1 MIWTRRAA
9 GCAVV
14 AVLALVLA
22 ACGSSERGTT
32 TAAPPTTD
40 PYLAVKVKEQA
51 AENRALQRKIARTK
65 REQARAAAAEDEGE
79 DGSGAGSSGDGTAGA
94 ATEASFAKLAAGLG
108 GEVGVAYGPAGLD
121 QPVTTLGPL
130 QTGVAWSTAKVPVAV
145 ATVRADG
152 GSPSGDHA
160 GLMRSAITA
169 SDNAA
174 AESLWSGLGGGA
186 AAGAKVQ
193 AVLADA
199 GDGDTQVQTER
210 VRSGFTAF
218 GQTEWPL
225 PAAERLAAAL
235 PCLDG
240 AGPVLD
246 LMGQV
251 TSDQSWGLGQA
262 GANQRFKGGWG
273 PDENGKYLVRQMG
286 LIDVDGGTVAVAIAA
301 KPSDGSLESGSAQLT
316 QLAQW
321 VAEHARGSAVKC

>member
-9 GCAVV
+9 GCAVA
-14 AVLALVLA
+14 AVLALALA

-51 AENRALQRKIARTK
+51 AENRALQRKIARAK
-65 REQARAAAAEDEGE
+65 REQARAAAPEREG
-79 DGSGAGSSGDGTAGA
+79 DGDDGAASGDGAASA
-94 ATEASFAKLAAGLG
+94 ATQASFDKLAAGLG

-160 GLMRSAITA
+160 DLMRSAITA

-174 AESLWSGLGGGA
+174 AESLWAGLGGGA

-199 GDGDTQVQTER
+199 GDGDTRVQTER

-225 PAAERLAAAL
+225 PQAERLAAAL

-240 AGPVLD
+240 AAPVLD

-251 TSDQSWGLGQA
+251 TSDQRWGLGQA

-273 PDENGKYLVRQMG
+273 PDESGRYLVRQLG
-286 LIDVDGGTVAVAIAA
+286 LIDVDGGTVAVAIAS

-321 VAEHARGSAVKC
+321 VAAHARGSAVKC

>member
-1 MIWTRRAA
+1 MTWTRRAA
-9 GCAVV
+9 GCAAA
-14 AVLALVLA
+14 AVLTLALA
-22 ACGSSERGTT
+22 ACGSSERDTT

-51 AENRALQRKIARTK
+51 AENRALQRKIARAK
-65 REQARAAAAEDEGE
+65 REQARAAATEDEG
-79 DGSGAGSSGDGTAGA
+79 DGDDGA
-94 ATEASFAKLAAGLG
+94 ASGGGTVPSATRASFGKLAAGLG
-108 GEVGVAYGPAGLD
+108 GEVGVAFGPAGLD

-152 GSPSGDHA
+152 GSPSDDHA

-174 AESLWSGLGGGA
+174 AESLWSGLGGGT

-193 AVLADA
+193 AVLSDA

-225 PAAERLAAAL
+225 PQAERLAAAL

-251 TSDQSWGLGQA
+251 TADQRWGLGQA

-273 PDENGKYLVRQMG
+273 PDESGRYLVRQLG
-286 LIDVDGGTVAVAIAA
+286 LIDVDGGTVAVAIAS

-321 VAEHARGSAVKC
+321 VAEHARGSAVRC